1 MRGRAKGLFL
11 GPSDVDVSHEAIQLL
26 VEGISLGLLVGLVLI
41 PTHLLC
47 PIEDGQGE
55 GIDPIVLLYG
65 ALVPVDPG
73 ELVEEPAKGARVAKV
88 CLRGSILV
96 GSVYFP
102 YIGR

>member
-1 MRGRAKGLFL
+1 LRRRAKGLCL
-11 GPSDVDVSHEAIQLL
+11 GPSDVYVPHEAIQLL
-26 VEGISLGLLVGLVLI
+26 VEGIRLGLLVGLVLV
-41 PTHLLC
+41 PAHLFR
-47 PIEDGQGE
+47 PVVDSQGE

-96 GSVYFP
+96 GSVYCP